1 MVALPPTVLET
12 GTDGRQSPLDPA
24 MQEHTSL
31 LPPPTAPPA
40 PPSTRRRM
48 LWILGSIAILGKCA
62 TLYVLA
68 RNAPFLQPSWR
79 YFDDTRQPSA
89 TASIPSHSPYKS
101 TLAQGSKGMVSS
113 EHPICSQIGADILKQ
128 NGSAVDACIASALCI
143 GTVHSFS
150 SGIGG
155 GGFMLVRNATNQSE
169 LIDFREQAPG
179 AATADMYLKD
189 INLAQ
194 VGGLAVAVPGEIRG
208 MEAAHRKYG
217 KLPWAKLF
225 QPSIDLARQGFIVD
239 QILEFVVQFL
249 GEMVWREPEFRRV
262 FTIWDSERQMQRLV
276 RSGDR
281 VIRPRYANTLETI
294 ARNGPDAFYHGPLA
308 RAMVKAARARG
319 GIITEQD
326 FAAYQAEHRDTL
338 VSTYRHFRVIT
349 APPPTSGPIL
359 ALVLNILEGYE
370 LPQEGNRALNYHRLI
385 EAFKFGYARRTILA
399 DPKFVDIDAHV
410 NEFLTKPFAAAIRAN
425 ISDTQ
430 TFDVGYYNPD
440 FDIQEPH
447 GTTHIS
453 VLEASTGQAVS
464 MTSTVNLPFGAQI
477 MDPVTGIVL
486 NDEMDDFSTHNK
498 SNAFGLRPSPNN
510 KVVAGKRPLSS
521 SVPVI
526 LEHDGH
532 VQLVAGASGG
542 SRIISAVVQ
551 TILNALDY
559 RMDLSQAIDYSRLH
573 HQLLP
578 NEIRVEDGFSAV
590 VLQDLKAKGHQLTP
604 VLLFESCVQAVYNT
618 LNGTLHGVSDNRKHG
633 LAVGV

>member
-1 MVALPPTVLET
+1 MRASSPTALET
-12 GTDGRQSPLDPA
+12 GADGRQSPLDPA
-24 MQEHTSL
+24 MQERTSL
-31 LPPPTAPPA
+31 LSSPA
-40 PPSTRRRM
+40 EASPPSTTRRRM

-68 RNAPFLQPSWR
+68 RNAPFLQPAWQ
-79 YFDDTRQPSA
+79 YFDNTMHPSA
-89 TASIPSHSPYKS
+89 ATSIPSHSPYKS
-101 TLAQGSKGMVSS
+101 TLAQGSRGMVSS
-113 EHPICSQIGADILKQ
+113 EHPICSQIGADILQQ

-155 GGFMLVRNATNQSE
+155 GGFMLVRNATDQSE
-169 LIDFREQAPG
+169 LIDFREQAPS

-189 INLAQ
+189 ITLAQ

-217 KLPWAKLF
+217 TLPWAALF
-225 QPSIDLARQGFIVD
+225 RPSIDLARQGFIAD
-239 QILEFVVQFL
+239 KTLEMVVQFV

-262 FTIWDSERQMQRLV
+262 FTVWDVERRVQRLV

-281 VIRPRYANTLETI
+281 VVRPRYADTLETI
-294 ARNGPDAFYHGPLA
+294 ARNGPDAFYHGSIA
-308 RAMVKAARARG
+308 RAMVNAARARG

-326 FAAYQAEHRDTL
+326 FAAYRVEHRDTL
-338 VSTYRHFRVIT
+338 ASTYRNSRVIT

-359 ALVLNILEGYE
+359 ALVLNILEGYA

-410 NEFLTKPFAAAIRAN
+410 REFLTKPFAAAIRAN
-425 ISDTQ
+425 ISDTH
-430 TFDVGYYNPD
+430 TYDVGYYDPD

-453 VLEASTGQAVS
+453 VLDASTGQAVS
-464 MTSTVNLPFGAQI
+464 MTSTVNLAFGAQI
-477 MDPVTGIVL
+477 MDPVTGVVL

-526 LEHDGH
+526 LERDGA

-559 RMDLSQAIDYSRLH
+559 SMDLNQAVDYSRLH

-578 NEIRVEDGFSAV
+578 NEVRVEDGFPAI
-590 VLQDLKAKGHQLTP
+590 VLQDLQAKGHQLTP
-604 VLLFESCVQAVYNT
+604 VPRYESCVQAVYNT
-618 LNGTLHGVSDNRKHG
+618 FNGTLHGVSDDRKHG